1 MRGICT
7 HLIGTDVAAE
17 LKAIKA
23 AGYDCIRQ
31 DLYWNITNPKPGVYD
46 FSKYDL
52 IAETCEELGLKVLWV
67 LCFGNNYLMG
77 TPDDKTPPRIFS
89 ERYRWGQWLELVRTR
104 FANRKS
110 FHGVE
115 VWNEPNHVDENG
127 NGVFWK
133 PKPSVKDYITLA
145 IWASDVFS
153 GCRRIYVG
161 ALANNRVTGGL
172 DYDWIKEIAP
182 HIGGRWI
189 LSLHPY
195 KVDVDQLMK
204 VQDILAPGQDVE
216 PRFAVTENGWSR
228 AWGGSQPQMNAM
240 LQKQAEEHG
249 YEMWLYCWDNI
260 HTADPVEQGFS
271 VKPRGAVSAS

>member
-1 MRGICT
+1 MKGICT
-7 HLIGTDVAAE
+7 HLIGTDVVAE

-23 AGYDCIRQ
+23 AGFDCIRQ

-77 TPDDKTPPRIFS
+77 TPDDKTPPKSLKDVKAWR
-89 ERYRWGQWLELVRTR
+89 QWLRLVSMR
-104 FANRKS
+104 FTQRES
-110 FHGVE
+110 FHGFE
-115 VWNEPNHVDENG
+115 VWNEPNHPQ
-127 NGVFWK
+127 FWK
-133 PKPSVKDYITLA
+133 PKPNVQDYIELCL
-145 IWASDVFS
+145 IVEDCIPWAKL
-153 GCRRIYVG
+153 YVG
-161 ALANNRVTGGL
+161 ALSNTSTGEI
-172 DYDWIKEIAP
+172 DWDWIKELAP
-182 HIGGRWI
+182 FVKSHFWT

-204 VQDILAPGQDVE
+204 VQDILSPGMDTDLK
-216 PRFAVTENGWSR
+216 FAVTENGWSR
-228 AWGGSQPQMNAM
+228 AWGGSHPQMNAM

-260 HTADPVEQGFS
+260 HATTAVEQGFG

>member
-7 HLIGTDVAAE
+7 HLIGTDVVAE

-23 AGYDCIRQ
+23 AGFDTIRQ
-31 DLYWNITNPKPGVYD
+31 DLFWNITNPKPGVYD

-89 ERYRWGQWLELVRTR
+89 ERYRWGQWLELVHAR
-104 FANRKS
+104 FAKRSS
-110 FHGVE
+110 FYGYE
-115 VWNEPNHVDENG
+115 IWNEPNHAQ
-127 NGVFWK
+127 FWK
-133 PKPSVKDYITLA
+133 PKPDVQDYIELCLIA
-145 IWASDVFS
+145 EACIPWAPL
-153 GCRRIYVG
+153 YVG
-161 ALANNRVTGGL
+161 ALSNTATGEL
-172 DYDWIKEIAP
+172 DYEWIKALAP
-182 HIGGRWI
+182 FVQKYGWK

-195 KVDVDQLMK
+195 KVNVDELLK

-216 PRFAVTENGWSR
+216 PRFSVTENGWSR
-228 AWGGSQPQMNAM
+228 AWGWSQPQAVAM

-260 HTADPVEQGFS
+260 HATTAVEKGFS
-271 VKPRGAVSAS
+271 VKPRGAAS